1 MGNDRTPTG
10 GGTAQGDR
18 GIAKKAGAFRV
29 LGIDPGSNV
38 TGYGIVEEDGRGL
51 CCIKYGEI
59 KPARGASLSS
69 CLQTICGGIQEV
81 ILGTAP
87 EALAIENIFYGKNIR
102 SLIKQGHVRGVA
114 ILAGAESG
122 VPVYEYSPLEI
133 KKAVV
138 GYGRAEKGQ
147 VQMMVRAILKL
158 SELPPPDAADA
169 LAVAICH
176 IHFRK
181 ADPT

>member
-1 MGNDRTPTG
+1 MENDQTRAG
-10 GGTAQGDR
+10 GEKGKGDR
-18 GIAKKAGAFRV
+18 DIVKEAGTFRV
-29 LGIDPGSNV
+29 LGIDPGSYV
-38 TGYGIVEEDGRGL
+38 TGYGVVEEAGCGL
-51 CCIKYGEI
+51 CCVKYGEI
-59 KPARGASLSS
+59 KPVKGVALSS
-69 CLQTICGGIQEV
+69 CLKTICRGIREV
-81 ILGTAP
+81 IRCAAP

-176 IHFRK
+176 IHYKK

>member
-1 MGNDRTPTG
+1 MENDRTQAG
-10 GGTAQGDR
+10 GGARSGDP
-18 GIAKKAGAFRV
+18 GFLNGAGTFRV
-29 LGIDPGSNV
+29 LGIDPGSQV
-38 TGYGIVEEDGRGL
+38 TGYGVVEEGGKGL
-51 CCIKYGEI
+51 RCVEYGEI
-59 KPARGASLSS
+59 KPVKGVAFSA
-69 CLQTICGGIQEV
+69 CLQTICGGIQAV
-81 ILGTAP
+81 IRRTEP

-114 ILAGAESG
+114 ILAAAESG

-158 SELPPPDAADA
+158 AELPPPDAADA

-176 IHFRK
+176 IHFKK
-181 ADPT
+181 ADPI